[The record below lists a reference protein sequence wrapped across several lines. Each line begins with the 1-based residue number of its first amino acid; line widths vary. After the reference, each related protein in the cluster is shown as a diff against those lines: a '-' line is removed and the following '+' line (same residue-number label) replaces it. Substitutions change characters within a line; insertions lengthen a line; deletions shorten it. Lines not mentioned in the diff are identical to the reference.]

1 MVSNKYYNSCMFI
14 IIKYYNI
21 ILNRI
26 YFHGKRIRMIGSCV
40 HAIVFHVNERETII
54 KLRFSQFQDERH
66 YNPIFKIL
74 SLIFTIGSPFEV
86 EILLNAIIIMV

>member
-1 MVSNKYYNSCMFI
+1 MFI
-14 IIKYYNI
+14 IIKYYL

-26 YFHGKRIRMIGSCV
+26 YFHWKRIHIIGSCV

-66 YNPIFKIL
+66 YNPILKIL
-74 SLIFTIGSPFEV
+74 SLKFTIY
-86 EILLNAIIIMV
+86 